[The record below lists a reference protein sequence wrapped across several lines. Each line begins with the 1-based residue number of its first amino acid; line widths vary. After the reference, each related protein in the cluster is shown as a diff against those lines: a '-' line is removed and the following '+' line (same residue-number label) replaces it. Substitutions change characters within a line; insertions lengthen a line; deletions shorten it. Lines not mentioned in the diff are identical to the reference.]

1 MCAQLL
7 LHPRQSS
14 VQRSVHLSSWVV
26 HVKVV
31 TLLCPRTLANFWQLR
46 IEHCA
51 YLQSATALFTQM
63 WFGNAGVHGLYVQP
77 LQDEADMGS
86 PTNMQAD

>member
-1 MCAQLL
+1 MLVMSAQLL
-7 LHPRQSS
+7 LHPSHK
-14 VQRSVHLSSWVV
+14 RSVHLSSSVV
-26 HVKVV
+26 HLNVV
-31 TLLCPRTLANFWQLR
+31 TMLCPRMLATFSQLL

-51 YLQSATALFTQM
+51 YLQPNTALSTQM
-63 WFGNAGVHGLYVQP
+63 WVSNAGVHGLYVQP